1 MKLVLNTLLA
11 RLCFVCNIIVFNKHL
26 GAKNV
31 TKQDYDKIKASTP
44 HYDKYML
51 FKLLII
57 HILRIF
63 YNYCY
68 LWQSSYAI
76 NIFHI
81 ILSITVLQHLSDY

>member
-1 MKLVLNTLLA
+1 MRLVLNTLLA
-11 RLCFVCNIIVFNKHL
+11 RLCFVYNIIVFNKHL

-63 YNYCY
+63 
-68 LWQSSYAI
+68 
-76 NIFHI
+76 I
-81 ILSITVLQHLSDY
+81 IIVTCGNHHMLLTYSI